1 MISNVSVRWR
11 GSISIAYDPGLA
23 RIAVPLS
30 LSPSLLS
37 VVPGRSGVGE
47 DQNLLP
53 PLAGGYAHAPARGR
67 AARARRSPWKRWKAP
82 DRLPCE
88 RVRASSSC
96 TAATNTTT
104 RAPKDPLRP
113 QVAALGGRKPLD
125 KRHSADSSPE
135 LSESILARLLSSPCV
150 SPLSLISESIR
161 WLRGVANLRASP
173 NFLFFFSLSLSFF
186 LLLSRLWAFVLGE
199 GFREEGFGGRFGGVW
214 SKRFRGKGGIE
225 WGSIEGRREIVSKK
239 ILWRMIINCDETD
252 RICNR
257 VM

>member
-30 LSPSLLS
+30 LALSPL
-37 VVPGRSGVGE
+37 RCSGVGE

-135 LSESILARLLSSPCV
+135 LSESILARSARASS
-150 SPLSLISESIR
+150 L
-161 WLRGVANLRASP
+161 LRAY
-173 NFLFFFSLSLSFF
+173 LHC
-186 LLLSRLWAFVLGE
+186 RW
-199 GFREEGFGGRFGGVW
+199 
-214 SKRFRGKGGIE
+214 
-225 WGSIEGRREIVSKK
+225 
-239 ILWRMIINCDETD
+239 
-252 RICNR
+252 
-257 VM
+257 